1 MKTRVLTGALI
12 LALAGS
18 MSASW
23 GAASLET
30 KNCGPK
36 TATFMVDYSGSMMES
51 YNKDEKAKKEREEK
65 AEALK
70 YEGKKAPEWSDED
83 KAYNRLQRM
92 TYAKEI
98 LKKIAETY
106 PVDGAKTGLYSLAPY
121 TAIIPVDKI
130 TPEDYA
136 KGVDRLKTNMEV
148 VGRRTP
154 AGIAFADHS
163 ATLQEAKI
171 AAPAIVIFT
180 NGEINRG
187 RNAVEALKKFYAE
200 NPKSCVSFVSFADT
214 DEGRRQIA
222 ELAAVKP
229 CSKVVEAR
237 DIYKDEKKLVKFVNE
252 VLMNECEKILSV
264 TGINFAFDKYN
275 IDAKSERILNEALN
289 FIKQQDPDEKIEING
304 WTDWCGSDAY
314 NAVLS
319 LNRAK
324 AVRGWLINHGID
336 ANRLTVKGNGK
347 SFKFD
352 NKTREGR
359 YRNRRMDFR
368 FFKSGVTT
376 DERLANESEK

>member
-1 MKTRVLTGALI
+1 
-12 LALAGS
+12 
-18 MSASW
+18 
-23 GAASLET
+23 
-30 KNCGPK
+30 
-36 TATFMVDYSGSMMES
+36 MVDYSGSMMES
-51 YNKDEKAKKEREEK
+51 YNKDEKAVKEREEK
-65 AEALK
+65 AKALK
-70 YEGKKAPEWSDED
+70 YEGKESPEWSEED
-83 KAYNRLQRM
+83 KAYNKLQRM
-92 TYAKEI
+92 TYAKEL

-154 AGIAFADHS
+154 TGIAFADHS

-187 RNAVEALKKFYAE
+187 RNAVEALKKFYEE

-237 DIYKDEKKLVKFVNE
+237 DIYKDEKKLVKFVNQ

-336 ANRLTVKGNGK
+336 ADRLTVKGNGK

-376 DERLANESEK
+376 DERLANEAEK

>member
-18 MSASW
+18 MSASR

-51 YNKDEKAKKEREEK
+51 YNKDEKAVKEHEEK
-65 AEALK
+65 TKALK
-70 YEGKKAPEWSDED
+70 HERKEAPEWSEED
-83 KAYNRLQRM
+83 KAYNKLQRM
-92 TYAKEI
+92 TYAKEL

-121 TAIIPVDKI
+121 TAIIPVGRI

-171 AAPAIVIFT
+171 AAPAVVIFT

-187 RNAVEALKKFYAE
+187 RNAVEALKKFYEE

-237 DIYKDEKKLVKFVNE
+237 DIYKDEKKLVTFVNQ

-336 ANRLTVKGNGK
+336 AGRLTVKGNGK

-376 DERLANESEK
+376 DERLANENEK

>member
-1 MKTRVLTGALI
+1 MKTRVLIGALI
-12 LALAGS
+12 LALAGTV
-18 MSASW
+18 SASW

-30 KNCGPK
+30 ANCGPK

-51 YNKDEKAKKEREEK
+51 YNKDEKAVKEREEK
-65 AEALK
+65 AKALK
-70 YEGKKAPEWSDED
+70 YEGKEAPEWTEED
-83 KAYNRLQRM
+83 KAYNKLQRM
-92 TYAKEI
+92 TYAKEL

-121 TAIIPVDKI
+121 TAIIPVDKN

-148 VGRRTP
+148 IGRRTP
-154 AGIAFADHS
+154 TGIAFADYS

-187 RNAVEALKKFYAE
+187 RDAVDALKKFYEE

-237 DIYKDEKKLVKFVNE
+237 DIYKDEKKLVKFVNQ

-352 NKTREGR
+352 NKTSEGR

-376 DERLANESEK
+376 DERLANEAEK

>member
-1 MKTRVLTGALI
+1 MKTCVLTGALI

-18 MSASW
+18 MSASR

-51 YNKDEKAKKEREEK
+51 YNKDEKAVKEHEEK
-65 AEALK
+65 TKALK
-70 YEGKKAPEWSDED
+70 HERKEAPEWSEED
-83 KAYNRLQRM
+83 KAYNKLQRM
-92 TYAKEI
+92 TYAKEL

-121 TAIIPVDKI
+121 TAIIPVGRI

-154 AGIAFADHS
+154 TGIAFADHS

-171 AAPAIVIFT
+171 AAPAVVIFT

-187 RNAVEALKKFYAE
+187 RNAVEALKKFYEE

-237 DIYKDEKKLVKFVNE
+237 DIYKDEKKLVTFVNQ

-336 ANRLTVKGNGK
+336 AGRLTVKGNGK

-376 DERLANESEK
+376 DERLANENEK